1 MSILVIA
8 DHDGG
13 SFKATA
19 TELLGKASELAKG
32 LQHPVPALFHLL
44 FKVCHAPQ
52 ARTHTARP
60 CRLTWCAP
68 DLVRADPGHHN
79 LHVRRLVL

>member
-1 MSILVIA
+1 MA
-8 DHDGG
+8 
-13 SFKATA
+13 SFSNAG
-19 TELLGKASELAKG
+19 LGFGAEPDEQAGLMGRASELAKG

-60 CRLTWCAP
+60 CTQSAWLGA
-68 DLVRADPGHHN
+68 
-79 LHVRRLVL
+79 RRPWPS

>member
-1 MSILVIA
+1 MA
-8 DHDGG
+8 
-13 SFKATA
+13 SFSNAGLGFGA
-19 TELLGKASELAKG
+19 EPEEQAGLMGKASELAKG

-60 CRLTWCAP
+60 CRLTWFAP